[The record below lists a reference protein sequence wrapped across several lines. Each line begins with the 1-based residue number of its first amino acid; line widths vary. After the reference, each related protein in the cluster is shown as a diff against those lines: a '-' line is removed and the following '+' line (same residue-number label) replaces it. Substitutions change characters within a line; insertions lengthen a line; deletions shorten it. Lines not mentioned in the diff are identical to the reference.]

1 MIHSIIP
8 AEELFF
14 EGWEKT
20 IAPLTDVTIGGVTM
34 QVSGT
39 QDGQAQI
46 VRLISANP
54 QDYLIPAYMPG
65 STIRFEAKF
74 D

>member
-14 EGWEKT
+14 DGWEKT
-20 IAPLTDVTIGGVTM
+20 ITAPTDVMIGGITM
-34 QVSGT
+34 QVTNGS
-39 QDGQAQI
+39 DGQAQI
-46 VRLISANP
+46 VRLISGNP
-54 QDYLIPAYMPG
+54 HDYMNPAYMPG